1 METLFLFILIVSG
14 FIFLLLI
21 GLNIFLIRRLFGD
34 NKKAELLFGNKKSQN
49 LKDILID
56 QFQKIKSQHLEI
68 EEILSRIDKLELAL
82 PKSFQKIGVVR
93 FNPFNDI
100 GGNQSFTIALL
111 DKENNGF
118 VISSLF
124 IKEGNRVYAKA
135 IKAGKC
141 DYPLSKEEEEAIGKA
156 TNP

>member
-1 METLFLFILIVSG
+1 
-14 FIFLLLI
+14 
-21 GLNIFLIRRLFGD
+21 
-34 NKKAELLFGNKKSQN
+34 

-56 QFQKIKSQHLEI
+56 QFQKLKSQHLEI
-68 EEILSRIDKLELAL
+68 EEILSRINKLESSF

-93 FNPFNDI
+93 FNPFSDM
-100 GGNQSFTIALL
+100 GGNQSFVIALL
-111 DKENNGF
+111 DGQNNGF
-118 VISSLF
+118 VVSSFF

-156 TNP
+156 INL

>member
-1 METLFLFILIVSG
+1 METLFLFILITSG
-14 FIFLLLI
+14 FVFLLLI
-21 GLNIFLIRRLFGD
+21 GLNIFLIRRLFGN
-34 NKKAELLFGNKKSQN
+34 NKKVELLFGNKKSQN

-56 QFQKIKSQHLEI
+56 QFQKLKSQHLEI
-68 EEILSRIDKLELAL
+68 EEILSRINKLESSF

-93 FNPFNDI
+93 FNPFSDM
-100 GGNQSFTIALL
+100 GGNQSFVIALL
-111 DKENNGF
+111 DGQNNGF
-118 VISSLF
+118 VVSSLF

-156 TNP
+156 INL